1 MKEAL
6 LEKLRCPRCRE
17 PLCVWNATEEDG
29 GEIVEGTLAC
39 HACGGTFPVH
49 STIPI
54 LLVPGRRAVDEFAA
68 TLGREA
74 QKVGF
79 SKAVRSLADG
89 TVEYPATRTF
99 EPAVT
104 AAEVREGRYR
114 ASESFWETF
123 SRNRLVQQQQNALT
137 AHLDAMEEMWL
148 RAEVNFA
155 DTVLDVGTGWGG
167 ALVPLVERAPQ
178 DAMIFGFDT
187 AFLNLRVAQG
197 QIERAQH
204 ENVVFV
210 VGDCLNPPFRE
221 RLFDAVV
228 SWFGIGRIPG
238 FVNCLRGILGVLGP
252 GRAFSCAWT
261 PLVNDLDGLA
271 SRADLIGM
279 AEQLDIPT
287 RPDETAGFVEAI
299 GFEEVELSTVG
310 PIFVLSG
317 RAPIPQGSLIPPS
330 GS

>member
-197 QIERAQH
+197 QIERAQQ

-238 FVNCLRGILGVLGP
+238 FFDCLRGILSVLGP

-271 SRADLIGM
+271 SQADLIGM
-279 AEQLDIPT
+279 AERLEIPT